1 MTTKYEVQEWCLC
14 GGFTNTWSD
23 DQGAT
28 TFATKE
34 EAQAEL
40 DHFFKEMQEEF
51 DDGNLPDVPDREDFR
66 IVEVQNA

>member
-14 GGFTNTWSD
+14 GGWINHWAIDDNPHYFNTE
-23 DQGAT
+23 A
-28 TFATKE
+28 

-40 DHFFKEMQEEF
+40 DEYLQDMQDEVEAGYMQ
-51 DDGNLPDVPDREDFR
+51 DAPDASEFR